1 MGNTESRNDNIKES
15 RNDKIKKSRNDNV
28 KTFRKK
34 PSFSRIGSSHVKTNS
49 ISPDFTEST
58 SSCNIK
64 TVSNIKILGGRP
76 YLDDEVSIYL
86 FPADWEEADRVQ
98 TCHFAL
104 KHLLGGN
111 CTAPLSDIIKPES
124 KVLDVGCGSG
134 HWCFEIA
141 QEFPEADVYGI
152 DIISSF
158 PSEIKPSNCYFQEC
172 NITDGLPFEDND
184 FDYVFM
190 RHMFLAL
197 RDCQWV
203 PLLNEIMRVLKPGGV
218 FEFVEFDLIP
228 QSIGPVYSD
237 LINQCNESL
246 KNKQIDLQFLPK
258 FDQTVIDVGF
268 QNVNCI
274 RKNIP
279 LGRWDKNI
287 GKIGEIWTS
296 NMFQMSKSLNSLIT
310 SIVNNSDEDHD
321 RILSKIYF
329 EEVDLYHSY
338 QVHYIILAT
347 KSTNDVNN

>member
-76 YLDDEVSIYL
+76 YLDEEVSIYL

-111 CTAPLSDIIKPES
+111 CTAPLSDIIKPE
-124 KVLDVGCGSG
+124 K
-134 HWCFEIA
+134 
-141 QEFPEADVYGI
+141 FPEADVYGI

-218 FEFVEFDLIP
+218 FEFVEFDLIH
-228 QSIGPVYSD
+228 
-237 LINQCNESL
+237 ESL

-310 SIVNNSDEDHD
+310 SLVNNSDEDHD

-347 KSTNDVNN
+347 KSTND